1 MVNQKL
7 LSLRKHIKQKQPH
20 FIRQD
25 YHKIKCL
32 KRAWR
37 IPTGKHAKI
46 RYGKAGHRYMVTP
59 GYGSPRE
66 VYGLCPSGF
75 EGIRVC
81 TVKEVEAVDPETQ
94 GIIISSSVGNKKK
107 IEIIKKAQELSIKV
121 INLRDLD
128 ELISKINTDFENRKK
143 DRKSKKESRASK
155 KKESEK
161 KKEEKKLDEKISE
174 EEKKEK
180 EKKERDKVL
189 TKKEA

>member
-66 VYGLCPSGF
+66 VYGF